1 MKTFKLLNKPRWLLL
16 FVDRL
21 GVTQGEINLT
31 EQKVEQLIK
40 LINEASD
47 KGAPWGRYKKKRG
60 FEYDG

>member
-47 KGAPWGRYKKKRG
+47 KGAPWGRYQKKG
-60 FEYDG
+60 V